1 MDATTR
7 QRISS
12 LGGKAVVKKYGK
24 TYMAELGHKGLEGL
38 AKKYFQGDKQAAL
51 EWLGQ
56 CGAYAYDAQ
65 FRERGWGVMP
75 EPPKLKGEENVS

>member
-1 MDATTR
+1 MDAATR
-7 QRISS
+7 RKISS
-12 LGGKAVVKKYGK
+12 LGGQAVVRKYGK
-24 TYMAELGHKGLEGL
+24 AYMAELGRKGLDGL
-38 AKKYFQGDKQAAL
+38 AHKYFQGNREAAL

>member
-12 LGGKAVVKKYGK
+12 LGGQAVFKKYGK
-24 TYMAELGHKGLEGL
+24 TYMSELGHKGLDSL
-38 AKKYFQGDKQAAL
+38 AQKYFQGDKQAAL

-56 CGAYAYDAQ
+56 CGAYAYDAPY
-65 FRERGWGVMP
+65 RKRGWGVMP
-75 EPPKLKGEENVS
+75 EPPELKG

>member
-1 MDATTR
+1 MDAATR
-7 QRISS
+7 KRISS
-12 LGGKAVVKKYGK
+12 AGGKAVVAKHGREH
-24 TYMAELGHKGLEGL
+24 MSELGKRGLQ
-38 AKKYFQGDKQAAL
+38 AFADKHFQGDKQAAL

-75 EPPKLKGEENVS
+75 KPKSLSQ